1 MLTRALILVWVLLS
15 PQAMD
20 ALGKITESQILSG
33 CMDLE
38 SGMTGM
44 VYAEG
49 RKEGQIWDITAKWK
63 DGLPQWVKFEKPRSE
78 L

>member
-1 MLTRALILVWVLLS
+1 MVARALMILWILLS
-15 PQAMD
+15 PEAMS
-20 ALGKITESQILSG
+20 ALSQITESQILSG
-33 CMDLE
+33 CMELE

-44 VYAEG
+44 IYAEG

-63 DGLPQWVKFEKPRSE
+63 DGLPQWVRFDKPRSE